1 MTKQM
6 KEIVISGSTISEGI
20 AIGKLFLLSSD
31 EEIMV
36 PQFAIQETEV
46 DSEIERYRDAIS
58 SSRTDLKQLQVFLSD
73 EGSEEAV
80 TIIDTHIQMLEDP
93 LMTTHVEEKISQML
107 QNTESVFRSV
117 IGEYEEKFE
126 KIEDTFFH
134 QRLIDVKDLS
144 HRILKHL
151 HPKEEDDE
159 SIPANAVVFAK
170 ELVPSHTAE
179 ACVSKV
185 CAFISEIG
193 GATSHAAL
201 IARAKGLPYVANIKE
216 EDLKEIEGCLVI
228 VDGIDGKVILNP
240 DISTLEKYTRLQNS
254 ILESLQNKL
263 ASLPK
268 ETITLDGQKIVMA
281 ANIEGISDFDHPY
294 FGAAEEIGLFRSE
307 FLFLQKEIFATSE
320 DVQYALYRKI
330 FDRAGDMP
338 IVFRVLDIGGDKG
351 FFQDTMQDEPNPAL
365 GCRAV
370 RFLLQNKELFV
381 RQLKALLRAAC
392 GRRASILIPLVSD
405 ISEVIEVK
413 SLLKEIR
420 EEFDAK
426 KIPYAEDVPI
436 GLMIEVPSAVLTAD
450 TLAKECDFFSIGTN
464 DLVQY
469 TLALDR
475 TNPMLS
481 EHYHPA
487 HPSILKLLKM
497 VIDVAIKH
505 GKKLSICG
513 EMASNP
519 LYTKLL
525 LGLGVTN
532 FSCAPRHIPKVQ
544 SKLLE
549 LRSEEA
555 ALFAEKVLKL
565 EQFDEIEKALR
576 EDLID

>member
-1 MTKQM
+1 MKKQSE
-6 KEIVISGSTISEGI
+6 EIVISGSTISEGI
-20 AIGKLFLLSSD
+20 AIGKLFLLSSG

-46 DSEIERYRDAIS
+46 DSEIERYRDALS
-58 SSRTDLKQLQVFLSD
+58 SSRIDLKKLQTFLTD
-73 EGSEEAV
+73 EGSDEAV
-80 TIIDTHIQMLEDP
+80 TIIDAHIQMLEDP

-151 HPKEEDDE
+151 HPKEEE
-159 SIPANAVVFAK
+159 EVIPANAVVFAK

-216 EDLKEIEGCLVI
+216 ADIKEIEGCLVI

-240 DISTLEKYTRLQNS
+240 NIDTQEKYTRLQNS
-254 ILESLQNKL
+254 ILESVQRKV

-307 FLFLQKEIFATSE
+307 FLFLKKEIFATSE
-320 DVQYALYRKI
+320 EEQHSLYHKI

-351 FFQDTMQDEPNPAL
+351 FFQDAMQDEPNPAL
-365 GCRAV
+365 GCRAI
-370 RFLLQNKELFV
+370 RFLLKNKELFT
-381 RQLKALLRAAC
+381 RQLKALLRAAQ
-392 GRRASILIPLVSD
+392 GKKASILIPLVTD
-405 ISEVIEVK
+405 VSEVIEVK
-413 SLLKEIR
+413 TLLNDIK

-426 KIPYAEDVPI
+426 RIPYAKEVPI

-450 TLAKECDFFSIGTN
+450 ALAKECDFFSIGTN

-497 VIDVAIKH
+497 VIDVAKKH
-505 GKKLSICG
+505 HKKLSICG

-525 LGLGVTN
+525 LGLGVKN

-549 LRSEEA
+549 LNSEEA
-555 ALFAEKVLKL
+555 AVFARKVLKL
-565 EQFDEIEKALR
+565 EQFNEIEKALR